1 MVADD
6 VEQFIELRIRQL
18 REEGATDALDL
29 RPALRDYYTRHM
41 ADGTFVAWLAVEG
54 GRIVGTSGMSFAEKP
69 PYFSCPTGRLGLLS
83 SITGVDSKGLADTST
98 DVTATAVMYTSKVF
112 QNNVRHYF
120 QHLRTSF
127 KALGDTVLSLLGHP
141 DVNVEVAQGPEEYM
155 ELQVARQELAT
166 LVGVVEPAQKRS
178 IVNAILRTH
187 PDNDILANLY
197 AELNAMPQPT
207 EMEMQMQDTIAKMK
221 EAIDAKDKEIMQLTA
236 QVDAYEKSSA
246 DFDKSLQAE
255 FLKAR
260 QQHEFRMEENAQKAM
275 LDQGG
280 DAVKSAAE
288 ADKAQMD
295 LEQKAVQLEAQKV
308 KSATEI
314 MKAMGV

>member
-1 MVADD
+1 MQFQD
-6 VEQFIELRIRQL
+6 VS
-18 REEGATDALDL
+18 G
-29 RPALRDYYTRHM
+29 
-41 ADGTFVAWLAVEG
+41 
-54 GRIVGTSGMSFAEKP
+54 IVQSS
-69 PYFSCPTGRLGLLS
+69 LGLLS

-221 EAIDAKDKEIMQLTA
+221 EAIDAKDKEIVQLTA

>member
-1 MVADD
+1 MKIGFNPGSIVDASGAPLQGRVLVYVHDSLEKKSIYTMEGSDYVASENP
-6 VEQFIELRIRQL
+6 VL
-18 REEGATDALDL
+18 LD
-29 RPALRDYYTRHM
+29 T
-41 ADGTFVAWLAVEG
+41 T
-54 GRIVGTSGMSFAEKP
+54 GRI
-69 PYFSCPTGRLGLLS
+69 PT
-83 SITGVDSKGLADTST
+83 
-98 DVTATAVMYTSKVF
+98 
-112 QNNVRHYF
+112 
-120 QHLRTSF
+120 
-127 KALGDTVLSLLGHP
+127 
-141 DVNVEVAQGPEEYM
+141 
-155 ELQVARQELAT
+155 T
-166 LVGVVEPAQKRS
+166 LFFDVGVVEPAQKRS